1 MKLWV
6 LFSVLKNPGI
16 RVNSALNP
24 SGERFQKDQVLLSRF
39 TGFMKADSCKKQTN
53 KQTNVF
59 RIIRICVDGALIN
72 YFADLTMLITRNP
85 PWVRLSAVIESVS
98 N

>member
-39 TGFMKADSCKKQTN
+39 TGFM
-53 KQTNVF
+53 
-59 RIIRICVDGALIN
+59 
-72 YFADLTMLITRNP
+72 
-85 PWVRLSAVIESVS
+85 
-98 N
+98 